1 MVEKINGKVIIFII
15 TLVLAILLSGSVSA
29 ASADVQVNQT
39 VNNTAPHYGNT
50 IKYTTTVS
58 NNGPDNANGVQITI
72 KTPKGLTY
80 VSDDSNGAY
89 NPTTG
94 IWNIGTINYGSS
106 PKILNIIN
114 KVKTTGI
121 IKNNATKTAQTET
134 DPNLAN
140 NAQKNSINIPKAVD
154 ISVDQYLWFEPSSGS
169 FDASNVPGF
178 VVDVRN
184 IGTLDDATNVIIEY
198 KIADGYRYSA
208 SDTRGNGYTTLITN
222 TEGKVTSILWTIPYM
237 PKGTDTTPGGIAF
250 MNVFLK
256 TLTTGSYTTNL
267 TNIATLKSVDQDDI
281 DNTNNETSTG
291 IVVRPS
297 ADIQVNQSITG
308 THNLNDIVTIN
319 ITAKNNGPNNS
330 TGVTIKDL
338 LPTGLTWISD
348 NSQGNYNPTTGI
360 WNIGTLNNGITQ
372 TLTILAQVKS
382 TNIIKNTAA
391 LTAPLL
397 PNFTDWNYN
406 NNAQT
411 IVLTGTT
418 YTPKTDITVDQYL
431 WATPSS
437 GSFDASNVPTYVV
450 DVRNEGNTNEYD
462 DATNVIVEYK
472 IADGYQYVGSDTRG
486 NGYTTL
492 ITNSNGKVTSILWTI
507 PYMPKGTDTTPG
519 GIAFM
524 NVFLRTIATGVQTPN
539 LTNTATIT
547 SPVYT
552 PKPTQT
558 ATTTIRPS
566 GDIQIN
572 QTITGTHRY
581 NNNITIT
588 ITAKNNGPNNSTG
601 VTIKDLLPTGLTWIS
616 DNSQGNYNP
625 TTGIWNIG
633 TLNNGTTQTLTIIAK
648 IIETGTLT
656 NTAALTAP
664 LLPNFTDWNY
674 NNNAQT
680 NSIDIPDAADIGIT
694 QTINNTKPK
703 TGDTIT
709 ITINTTNYGPDL
721 ATGINISDILPSGLQ
736 YISSNT
742 NYGTYNNNI
751 WTIQNLLNGDTST
764 LTIIAKA
771 INVGNFTN
779 TAAKTLENEYDWNTQ
794 NDNQSINLAISG
806 IINQTTS
813 FTDEG
818 TQGGTLN
825 SDDGTTT
832 KITLP
837 FNITLYGQT
846 YNTIYISVNGAIS
859 FNAPI
864 TGPYFKSITS
874 ISNIAYLAPFWA
886 DFDVTYL
893 GNITYTI
900 NDNYVNITWDHVPCY
915 TNNTSSLKLDTVSL
929 IMTNDGR
936 FAFIYGDMKWKNDS
950 YTSYARI
957 NKGDGTTYKIFYDG
971 SQNLSLIANKTIWF
985 DSNGNTT
992 TPNIVLTQNA
1002 SNYNPKRNNII
1013 TITVNAI
1020 NTGQS
1025 NASGVQ
1031 ITDSITNR
1039 NDFQFRDN
1047 K

>member
-418 YTPKTDITVDQYL
+418 YTPKTNITVDQYL

-437 GSFDASNVPTYVV
+437 GLFDASNVPTYVV

-492 ITNSNGKVTSILWTI
+492 ITNTEGKVTSILWTI

-524 NVFLRTIATGVQTPN
+524 NVFLKTLTTGDQTPN

-572 QTITGTHRY
+572 QTITGT
-581 NNNITIT
+581 
-588 ITAKNNGPNNSTG
+588 
-601 VTIKDLLPTGLTWIS
+601 
-616 DNSQGNYNP
+616 
-625 TTGIWNIG
+625 
-633 TLNNGTTQTLTIIAK
+633 
-648 IIETGTLT
+648 T
-656 NTAALTAP
+656 N
-664 LLPNFTDWNY
+664 
-674 NNNAQT
+674 
-680 NSIDIPDAADIGIT
+680 
-694 QTINNTKPK
+694 
-703 TGDTIT
+703 
-709 ITINTTNYGPDL
+709 
-721 ATGINISDILPSGLQ
+721 
-736 YISSNT
+736 
-742 NYGTYNNNI
+742 
-751 WTIQNLLNGDTST
+751 
-764 LTIIAKA
+764 
-771 INVGNFTN
+771 
-779 TAAKTLENEYDWNTQ
+779 
-794 NDNQSINLAISG
+794 
-806 IINQTTS
+806 
-813 FTDEG
+813 
-818 TQGGTLN
+818 
-825 SDDGTTT
+825 
-832 KITLP
+832 
-837 FNITLYGQT
+837 
-846 YNTIYISVNGAIS
+846 
-859 FNAPI
+859 
-864 TGPYFKSITS
+864 
-874 ISNIAYLAPFWA
+874 
-886 DFDVTYL
+886 
-893 GNITYTI
+893 
-900 NDNYVNITWDHVPCY
+900 
-915 TNNTSSLKLDTVSL
+915 
-929 IMTNDGR
+929 
-936 FAFIYGDMKWKNDS
+936 
-950 YTSYARI
+950 
-957 NKGDGTTYKIFYDG
+957 
-971 SQNLSLIANKTIWF
+971 
-985 DSNGNTT
+985 
-992 TPNIVLTQNA
+992 
-1002 SNYNPKRNNII
+1002 
-1013 TITVNAI
+1013 
-1020 NTGQS
+1020 
-1025 NASGVQ
+1025 
-1031 ITDSITNR
+1031 
-1039 NDFQFRDN
+1039 
-1047 K
+1047 